1 MCQAMS
7 QYSHLRSILLA
18 CGMVKHQQF
27 LLENGFH
34 SLSALNLLSIEDHY
48 KYLNEP
54 KGIMPIGDLS
64 IIIQQIQIY
73 SDGLKPTHHKLKS
86 IKIEPQTEVIDLLS
100 DGDDEEEDDDAV
112 CREMK
117 HEAEQTCNRTR
128 NCNNISK
135 KRRKRSYLQRKCKN
149 IENIGTK
156 SKTLNAKQKTTAPKR
171 KFLTWKEA
179 EIDIL
184 FSVVTENHTL
194 TWDDI
199 KDIYND
205 HENISKHRPRS
216 VNALRQK
223 YYTVTNAKLSIGK
236 ANTNNAKKLSSDE
249 DEDEEEEEH
258 DGESTAS
265 ELECDITEVQNKPHS
280 CGTCKKR
287 FKRRS
292 HLKDHQ
298 RVHNS
303 PKRHLCRKCKK
314 RFFCER
320 VYKIHKC

>member
-1 MCQAMS
+1 MS
-7 QYSHLRSILLA
+7 QNSHLRSILQA
-18 CGMVKHQQF
+18 CGMVKHQQC
-27 LLENGFH
+27 LLENRFH
-34 SLSALNLLSIEDHY
+34 SLPALNLLSIADHY

-73 SDGLKPTHHKLKS
+73 SDGLKPSHHKLKS

-117 HEAEQTCNRTR
+117 HEAEQTCNGTQ
-128 NCNNISK
+128 
-135 KRRKRSYLQRKCKN
+135 KRRKRSFIHHKN
-149 IENIGTK
+149 DGKNVK
-156 SKTLNAKQKTTAPKR
+156 KLNKKQKATRRAR
-171 KFLTWKEA
+171 IGARLHWKEA

-184 FSVVTENHTL
+184 LHIVTENHSSS
-194 TWDDI
+194 WSDI
-199 KDIYND
+199 QNIYNG
-205 HENISKHRPRS
+205 HESISKHRQRS
-216 VNALRQK
+216 TNAIQMK
-223 YYTVTNAKLSIGK
+223 YYKLTTVKYLGKANTNN

-314 RFFCER
+314 RFCSER